1 MKGRG
6 IRILNIIG
14 LSTRLEQFILEIPKV
29 ELHLHLE
36 GAIPLPTLLY
46 FIQKRGGNKSIRN
59 LEDLKKRLVY
69 SNFTQFIKVWLWK
82 NSFITEYEDFE
93 ELAYQV
99 LQSLSQQN
107 VKYVEAFYSPRDFTF
122 RNKKLSACG
131 ITESLI
137 KGKKRAFDDFGIR
150 SELIVDLVRDYG
162 PRMGMNLMNELTNYL
177 GKGLIG
183 IGLGGS
189 EKLFPAGFFTKVYQ
203 EARDRGF
210 RLTAH
215 AGEMAGA
222 KSIWAAL
229 DELGTERI
237 GHGLRAYEDPRLI
250 DYLKERQIP
259 LEVCVVSNIMTQV
272 CKSFKEHPVRNYFKD
287 GLMVTINS
295 DDPTMFDTSITN
307 EYLVLIQ
314 KFGFSLEEIRK
325 INLNSIEASFMSDK
339 EKDLMKEN
347 FNKEWEELISKYFK
361 SKKIK
366 SGEKNW
372 DEK

>member
-1 MKGRG
+1 MIER
-6 IRILNIIG
+6 
-14 LSTRLEQFILEIPKV
+14 SDRLEQFIGKIPKV

-36 GAIPLPTLLY
+36 GAIPLETLFS
-46 FIQKRGGNKSIRN
+46 FIQRRGDNKSIKN

-69 SNFTQFIKVWLWK
+69 SNFTQFLKIWLWK

-93 ELAYQV
+93 ELSYQV
-99 LQSLSQQN
+99 LKVLSQQN

-137 KGKKRAFDDFGIR
+137 KGKEKAFDDFGIR
-150 SELIVDLVRDYG
+150 SELIVDVVRDYG
-162 PRMGMNLMNELTNYL
+162 PCMGMGLIKELSDYL
-177 GKGLIG
+177 GRGLVG

-189 EKLFPAGFFTKVYQ
+189 EKLFPAGLFTKVYQ
-203 EARDRGF
+203 EAREQGF

-215 AGEMAGA
+215 AGEADGA

-229 DELGTERI
+229 NELGAERI
-237 GHGLRAYEDPRLI
+237 GHGLRAYEDLRLI
-250 DYLKERQIP
+250 NYLREKQIP
-259 LEVCVVSNIMTQV
+259 LEMCVVSNIKTQV
-272 CKSFKEHPVRNYFKD
+272 CKSFKEHPVRNYFKE

-295 DDPTMFDTSITN
+295 DDPSMFDTSISN

-325 INLNSIEASFMSDK
+325 INFNSIQASFMTDR
-339 EKDLMKEN
+339 EKDIMRGT
-347 FNKEWEELISKYFK
+347 FNQEWKGLTSKYFK
-361 SKKIK
+361 K
-366 SGEKNW
+366 
-372 DEK
+372 

>member
-1 MKGRG
+1 M
-6 IRILNIIG
+6 IE
-14 LSTRLEQFILEIPKV
+14 LSERLERFILEIPKV

-36 GAIPLPTLLY
+36 GAIPLPTLLN
-46 FIQKRGGNKSIRN
+46 FIQKRGKHNSIKN
-59 LEDLKKRLVY
+59 LEDLKKRLVC

-82 NSFITEYEDFE
+82 NSFITAYEDFE

-107 VKYVEAFYSPRDFTF
+107 VKYVEAFYSPRDFSF
-122 RNKKLSACG
+122 RRKRLSARG

-137 KGKKRAFDDFGIR
+137 KGKKRAFNDFGIR
-150 SELIVDLVRDYG
+150 SELIVDVVRDYG
-162 PRMGMNLMNELTNYL
+162 PRMGMDLIKELSGYL
-177 GKGLIG
+177 GRGLIG

-203 EARDRGF
+203 EARNRGF

-215 AGEMAGA
+215 AGEAAGA

-229 DELGTERI
+229 YKLEIERI
-237 GHGLRAYEDPRLI
+237 GHGLRAYEDPRLV
-250 DYLKERQIP
+250 DYLKEIQIP
-259 LEVCVVSNIMTQV
+259 LEICVVSNIRTQV
-272 CKSFKEHPVRNYFKD
+272 CKTFKEHPVRNYFKE

-314 KFGFSLEEIRK
+314 KFGFNLEEIRK
-325 INLNSIEASFMSDK
+325 INLNSIEASFMSNNK
-339 EKDLMKEN
+339 KDLMKKT
-347 FNKEWEELISKYFK
+347 FNQEWEELISKFFK
-361 SKKIK
+361 K
-366 SGEKNW
+366 
-372 DEK
+372 

>member
-1 MKGRG
+1 M
-6 IRILNIIG
+6 IG
-14 LSTRLEQFILEIPKV
+14 LSDRLEHFILEIPKV

-46 FIQKRGGNKSIRN
+46 FIQKRGGNKSVKN

-82 NSFITEYEDFE
+82 NSFITEYKDFE

-99 LQSLSQQN
+99 LKSLSQQN

-122 RNKKLSACG
+122 RNKKLSICG

-150 SELIVDLVRDYG
+150 SELIVDIERDYG
-162 PRMGMNLMNELTNYL
+162 PRMGMNLMKELTSYL
-177 GKGLIG
+177 GRGLIG

-189 EKLFPAGFFTKVYQ
+189 EKLFPASLFTKVYQ

-215 AGEMAGA
+215 AGEAAGA

-229 DELGTERI
+229 GELGAERI

-250 DYLKERQIP
+250 NYLGEKQIP
-259 LEVCVVSNIMTQV
+259 LEMCVVSNIKTQV
-272 CKSFKEHPVRNYFKD
+272 CKSFKEHPVRNYFKE

-314 KFGFSLEEIRK
+314 KFGFNLEEIRK
-325 INLNSIEASFMSDK
+325 INLNSIQASFMTNR
-339 EKDLMKEN
+339 EKDIMKEA
-347 FNKEWEELISKYFK
+347 FNQEWKGLISKYFK
-361 SKKIK
+361 KQK
-366 SGEKNW
+366 
-372 DEK
+372 

>member
-1 MKGRG
+1 MVE
-6 IRILNIIG
+6 
-14 LSTRLEQFILEIPKV
+14 LSDRLEKFILEIPKV

-36 GAIPLPTLLY
+36 GAIPLNTLFG
-46 FIQKRGGNKSIRN
+46 FIQRRGNNKLIKN
-59 LEDLKKRLVY
+59 LKDLKKRLVY
-69 SNFTQFIKVWLWK
+69 SNFVQFIKVWLWK

-93 ELAYQV
+93 ELAYRV

-131 ITESLI
+131 ITEGLI
-137 KGKKRAFDDFGIR
+137 KGKKKAFDDFGIR
-150 SELIVDLVRDYG
+150 SELIVDVVRDYG
-162 PRMGMNLMNELTNYL
+162 PRMGMNLIKELSGYL
-177 GKGLIG
+177 GQGLIG

-189 EKLFPAGFFTKVYQ
+189 EKLFPAGFFTEVYQ
-203 EARDRGF
+203 KARERGF

-215 AGEMAGA
+215 AGETDGA

-229 DELGTERI
+229 DELRAERI

-250 DYLKERQIP
+250 NFLQERQIP
-259 LEVCVVSNIMTQV
+259 LEMCVVSNIKTRV
-272 CKSFKEHPVRNYFKD
+272 CKSFKEHPVRDYFKD

-325 INLNSIEASFMSDK
+325 INFNSIQASFMTDI
-339 EKDLMKEN
+339 EKDIMKET
-347 FNKEWEELISKYFK
+347 FNQEWDKLTSEYFK
-361 SKKIK
+361 K
-366 SGEKNW
+366 
-372 DEK
+372 

>member
-1 MKGRG
+1 M
-6 IRILNIIG
+6 IE
-14 LSTRLEQFILEIPKV
+14 LSDRLEQFIGEIPKI

-36 GAIPLPTLLY
+36 GAVPLETLFG
-46 FIQKRGGNKSIRN
+46 FIQRRGNNKLIKN

-93 ELAYQV
+93 ELSYQV
-99 LQSLSQQN
+99 LKRLSEQN
-107 VKYVEAFYSPRDFTF
+107 IKYVEAFYSPRDFTL

-137 KGKKRAFDDFGIR
+137 KGKKRAFDDFGIQ
-150 SELIVDLVRDYG
+150 SELIVDIVRDYG
-162 PRMGMNLMNELTNYL
+162 PRMGMGLIKELSAYL
-177 GKGLIG
+177 GRGLIG

-215 AGEMAGA
+215 AGEADGA

-250 DYLKERQIP
+250 DYLRERQTP
-259 LEVCVVSNIMTQV
+259 LEMCVVSNIKTQV
-272 CKSFKEHPVRNYFKD
+272 CKSFKEHPIKNYFKE

-295 DDPTMFDTSITN
+295 DDPSMFDTSITN
-307 EYLVLIQ
+307 EYLVLIK

-325 INLNSIEASFMSDK
+325 VNFNSIEASFMINE
-339 EKDLMKEN
+339 EKNIMKGI
-347 FNKEWEELISKYFK
+347 FNKEWERLTSKYFK
-361 SKKIK
+361 K
-366 SGEKNW
+366 
-372 DEK
+372 

>member
-1 MKGRG
+1 MIELSGGLEKF
-6 IRILNIIG
+6 IG
-14 LSTRLEQFILEIPKV
+14 EIPKV

-36 GAIPLPTLLY
+36 GAIPLETLFG
-46 FIQKRGGNKSIRN
+46 FIQRRGNNKLIKN

-69 SNFTQFIKVWLWK
+69 SNFAQFIKVWLWK

-93 ELAYQV
+93 ELTYRV
-99 LQSLSQQN
+99 LKSLSEQN
-107 VKYVEAFYSPRDFTF
+107 VKYVEAFYSPRDFTL
-122 RNKKLSACG
+122 RNKKLSVCG

-150 SELIVDLVRDYG
+150 SELIVDVVRDYG
-162 PRMGMNLMNELTNYL
+162 PRMGMSLIKELSGYL
-177 GKGLIG
+177 GRGLIG

-189 EKLFPAGFFTKVYQ
+189 EKLFPAGLFTKVYQ
-203 EARDRGF
+203 KAREQGF

-215 AGEMAGA
+215 AGEADGA

-250 DYLKERQIP
+250 NYLRERQIP
-259 LEVCVVSNIMTQV
+259 LEMCVVSNIKTKV
-272 CKSFKEHPVRNYFKD
+272 CKSFKEHPIRNYFKEE
-287 GLMVTINS
+287 LRVTINS
-295 DDPTMFDTSITN
+295 DDPSMFDTSITN

-325 INLNSIEASFMSDK
+325 VNFNSIEASFMTDE
-339 EKDLMKEN
+339 EKDVMKGT
-347 FNKEWEELISKYFK
+347 FNKEWERLTSKYFK
-361 SKKIK
+361 K
-366 SGEKNW
+366 
-372 DEK
+372 

>member
-1 MKGRG
+1 M
-6 IRILNIIG
+6 IELTN
-14 LSTRLEQFILEIPKV
+14 RLEQFIGEIPKV

-36 GAIPLPTLLY
+36 GAVPLEILFG
-46 FIQKRGGNKSIRN
+46 FIQNRGNNKLIKN

-93 ELAYQV
+93 ELSYQV
-99 LQSLSQQN
+99 LKSLSQQN
-107 VKYVEAFYSPRDFTF
+107 VKYVEAFYSPRDFTL
-122 RNKKLSACG
+122 RNRKLSACG

-137 KGKKRAFDDFGIR
+137 EGKKRAFDDFGIQ
-150 SELIVDLVRDYG
+150 SELIVDIVRDYG
-162 PRMGMNLMNELTNYL
+162 PRMGMGLIKELSGYL
-177 GKGLIG
+177 GRGLIG

-215 AGEMAGA
+215 AGEADGA

-229 DELGTERI
+229 NELGTERI

-250 DYLKERQIP
+250 DYLRERQTP
-259 LEVCVVSNIMTQV
+259 LEMCVVSNIKTQV
-272 CKSFKEHPVRNYFKD
+272 CKSFKEHPAKNYFKE
-287 GLMVTINS
+287 GLMVTVNS
-295 DDPTMFDTSITN
+295 DDPSMFDTSITN

-325 INLNSIEASFMSDK
+325 VNFNSIEASFMTDE
-339 EKDLMKEN
+339 EKDVMRGT
-347 FNKEWEELISKYFK
+347 FNKEWERLTSKYF
-361 SKKIK
+361 
-366 SGEKNW
+366 EK
-372 DEK
+372 

>member
-1 MKGRG
+1 M
-6 IRILNIIG
+6 IE
-14 LSTRLEQFILEIPKV
+14 LSDRLEQFILEIPKV

-36 GAIPLPTLLY
+36 GAIPLPTLLN
-46 FIQKRGGNKSIRN
+46 FIQKRGGNNSVNN

-69 SNFTQFIKVWLWK
+69 SNFIQFIKVWLWK
-82 NSFITEYEDFE
+82 NSFITKYEDFE

-137 KGKKRAFDDFGIR
+137 KGKKRAFDDFGIH
-150 SELIVDLVRDYG
+150 SEFIVDVVRDYG
-162 PRMGMNLMNELTNYL
+162 PRMAMNLIKELTNYL
-177 GKGLIG
+177 GQGLIG

-189 EKLFPAGFFTKVYQ
+189 EKLFPAGLFIKVYQ

-215 AGEMAGA
+215 AGEAAGA

-229 DELGTERI
+229 DELGAERI

-259 LEVCVVSNIMTQV
+259 LEMCVVSNIKTQV
-272 CKSFKEHPVRNYFKD
+272 CKSFKEHPVKNYFKE
-287 GLMVTINS
+287 GLMVTVNS
-295 DDPTMFDTSITN
+295 DDPTMFNTSITN
-307 EYLVLIQ
+307 EYLVLIK

-325 INLNSIEASFMSDK
+325 INLNSIEACFMSDK
-339 EKDLMKEN
+339 EKYLMKEN
-347 FNKEWEELISKYFK
+347 FNNKWKELFSKYFK
-361 SKKIK
+361 K
-366 SGEKNW
+366 
-372 DEK
+372 

>member
-1 MKGRG
+1 M
-6 IRILNIIG
+6 IE
-14 LSTRLEQFILEIPKV
+14 LSDRLEKFIREIPKV

-36 GAIPLPTLLY
+36 GAIPLETLFG
-46 FIQKRGGNKSIRN
+46 FIQRRGNNKLIKN
-59 LEDLKKRLVY
+59 LKDLKKRLVY
-69 SNFTQFIKVWLWK
+69 SNFAQFIKVWLWK
-82 NSFITEYEDFE
+82 NNFITEYEDFE
-93 ELAYQV
+93 ELVYRV
-99 LQSLSQQN
+99 LKSLSQQN
-107 VKYVEAFYSPRDFTF
+107 VKYVEAFYSPRDFTL

-150 SELIVDLVRDYG
+150 SELIVDMVRDYG
-162 PRMGMNLMNELTNYL
+162 PRMGMGLIKELSGYL
-177 GKGLIG
+177 GRGLIG

-189 EKLFPAGFFTKVYQ
+189 EKLFPAGLFTKVYQ
-203 EARDRGF
+203 EARERGF

-215 AGEMAGA
+215 AGEADGA

-229 DELGTERI
+229 DELGAERI

-250 DYLKERQIP
+250 NYLRERQIP
-259 LEVCVVSNIMTQV
+259 LEMCIVSNIKTKV
-272 CKSFKEHPVRNYFKD
+272 CKSFKEHPVRNYFKE

-325 INLNSIEASFMSDK
+325 INFNSIEASFMADE
-339 EKDLMKEN
+339 EKDAMKGT
-347 FNKEWEELISKYFK
+347 FNKEWERLTSKYF
-361 SKKIK
+361 
-366 SGEKNW
+366 EK
-372 DEK
+372 

>member
-1 MKGRG
+1 M
-6 IRILNIIG
+6 IG
-14 LSTRLEQFILEIPKV
+14 LSNKVEQFILEIPKV

-36 GAIPLPTLLY
+36 GAIPLPTLLN
-46 FIQKRGGNKSIRN
+46 FIQKRGKHNSIKN
-59 LEDLKKRLVY
+59 LEDLKKRLVC

-99 LQSLSQQN
+99 LQSLSRQN

-122 RNKKLSACG
+122 RNKKLSSCG

-137 KGKKRAFDDFGIR
+137 KGKKKAFDDFGIR
-150 SELIVDLVRDYG
+150 SELIVDVVRDYG
-162 PRMGMNLMNELTNYL
+162 PRMGMGLIKELSGYL
-177 GKGLIG
+177 GCGLIG

-189 EKLFPAGFFTKVYQ
+189 EKLFPGGLFAKVYQ

-215 AGEMAGA
+215 AGEAVGA
-222 KSIWAAL
+222 KSIWTAL
-229 DELGTERI
+229 DELGAERL
-237 GHGLRAYEDPRLI
+237 GHGLRAYEDPQLI
-250 DYLKERQIP
+250 NYLGEKQIP
-259 LEVCVVSNIMTQV
+259 LEMCVVSNIKTQV
-272 CKSFKEHPVRNYFKD
+272 CKSFKEHPVRNYFKE

-307 EYLVLIQ
+307 EYLVLIK

-325 INLNSIEASFMSDK
+325 VNFNSIKASFMTDE
-339 EKDLMKEN
+339 EKDAMKGT
-347 FNKEWEELISKYFK
+347 FNKEWERLTSKYF
-361 SKKIK
+361 
-366 SGEKNW
+366 EK
-372 DEK
+372 